1 MRLMPRS
8 FLART
13 ILMILVPLVIAQV
26 IVANAFFG
34 NHWSRVH
41 DTLARTL
48 AGEVTTMMNFMDS
61 GNTAAVQQMAHD
73 IGINVSVHPT
83 LNRPRHNDNKSTETG
98 KLASELSI

>member
-1 MRLMPRS
+1 MRLIPRS
-8 FLART
+8 FLWRT

-48 AGEVTTMMNFMDS
+48 AGEIATMTNFIDS
-61 GNTAAVQQMAHD
+61 GDTAAVERMARD
-73 IGINVSVHPT
+73 IGINVT
-83 LNRPRHNDNKSTETG
+83 FNEN
-98 KLASELSI
+98 